1 MKGLL
6 LWWGAY
12 FSDEGLTSLMR
23 GLLLWWDIHPF
34 AKNKK
39 HPYNNILRST
49 NLWIQQKQKKIRCA
63 DKTFE
68 YPCARKLFQKCCQID
83 KIRLYR
89 LMQKISSLR
98 KKKLK
103 ADLKNELL
111 KMFLEFA
118 VNPFLCFILWKIKFI
133 VVAKGFFWI
142 VSTSNPFSKKS
153 DQMHFHDNLKCEYEI
168 EIFDRALWWQ

>member
-1 MKGLL
+1 MSHLWWEPTSLMKGLL

-63 DKTFE
+63 LKTFE

-98 KKKLK
+98 KKK
-103 ADLKNELL
+103 NRGRFE
-111 KMFLEFA
+111 E
-118 VNPFLCFILWKIKFI
+118 
-133 VVAKGFFWI
+133 WI
-142 VSTSNPFSKKS
+142 VEDVFRICCKSILVLYPVTNKIYSSSKR
-153 DQMHFHDNLKCEYEI
+153 
-168 EIFDRALWWQ
+168 IFLDR